1 MNVESA
7 IYGLILGL
15 AIGFVLW
22 RLGPRPYPWREA
34 LASVLL
40 YVGLSLGLMAAGETG
55 HAAVGRG
62 ISYLLRTQAEDGF
75 WAEARYT
82 ATGFPRVFYLRYH
95 GYPKFF
101 PLWALARYRNLT
113 AGNDRTVKFGM

>member
-7 IYGLILGL
+7 IYGLILAL

-40 YVGLSLGLMAAGETG
+40 YVGLSLGLIAAGVGATESITI
-55 HAAVGRG
+55 AVIG
-62 ISYLLRTQAEDGF
+62 SALLVGGWKRFAHRTA
-75 WAEARYT
+75 
-82 ATGFPRVFYLRYH
+82 
-95 GYPKFF
+95 
-101 PLWALARYRNLT
+101 
-113 AGNDRTVKFGM
+113 

>member
-1 MNVESA
+1 VNVESA

-40 YVGLSLGLMAAGETG
+40 YVGLSLGLMAAGVGATESITI
-55 HAAVGRG
+55 AVIG
-62 ISYLLRTQAEDGF
+62 SALLVGAWKRFAHRTA
-75 WAEARYT
+75 
-82 ATGFPRVFYLRYH
+82 
-95 GYPKFF
+95 
-101 PLWALARYRNLT
+101 
-113 AGNDRTVKFGM
+113 

>member
-7 IYGLILGL
+7 IYGLILGF

-40 YVGLSLGLMAAGETG
+40 YVGLSLGLMAAGVGATESITI
-55 HAAVGRG
+55 AVIG
-62 ISYLLRTQAEDGF
+62 SALLVGGWKRFAHRTA
-75 WAEARYT
+75 
-82 ATGFPRVFYLRYH
+82 
-95 GYPKFF
+95 
-101 PLWALARYRNLT
+101 
-113 AGNDRTVKFGM
+113 

>member
-7 IYGLILGL
+7 IYGLILAL

-40 YVGLSLGLMAAGETG
+40 YVGLSLGLMAAGVGVTESITI
-55 HAAVGRG
+55 AVIG
-62 ISYLLRTQAEDGF
+62 SALLVGGWKRFAHRTA
-75 WAEARYT
+75 
-82 ATGFPRVFYLRYH
+82 
-95 GYPKFF
+95 
-101 PLWALARYRNLT
+101 
-113 AGNDRTVKFGM
+113 

>member
-22 RLGPRPYPWREA
+22 RLGARPYPWREA

-40 YVGLSLGLMAAGETG
+40 YVGLSLGLMAAGVGATESITI
-55 HAAVGRG
+55 AVIG
-62 ISYLLRTQAEDGF
+62 SALLVGGWKRFAHRTA
-75 WAEARYT
+75 
-82 ATGFPRVFYLRYH
+82 
-95 GYPKFF
+95 
-101 PLWALARYRNLT
+101 
-113 AGNDRTVKFGM
+113 

>member
-1 MNVESA
+1 VNVESA

-40 YVGLSLGLMAAGETG
+40 YVGLSLGLMAAGVGATESITI
-55 HAAVGRG
+55 AVIG
-62 ISYLLRTQAEDGF
+62 SALLVGGWKRFAHRTA
-75 WAEARYT
+75 
-82 ATGFPRVFYLRYH
+82 
-95 GYPKFF
+95 
-101 PLWALARYRNLT
+101 
-113 AGNDRTVKFGM
+113 

>member
-22 RLGPRPYPWREA
+22 RLGPRPYTWREA

-40 YVGLSLGLMAAGETG
+40 YVGLSLGLMAAGVGATESITI
-55 HAAVGRG
+55 AVIG
-62 ISYLLRTQAEDGF
+62 SALLVGGWKRFAHRTA
-75 WAEARYT
+75 
-82 ATGFPRVFYLRYH
+82 
-95 GYPKFF
+95 
-101 PLWALARYRNLT
+101 
-113 AGNDRTVKFGM
+113 

>member
-40 YVGLSLGLMAAGETG
+40 YVGLPLGLMAAGVGATESITI
-55 HAAVGRG
+55 AVIG
-62 ISYLLRTQAEDGF
+62 SALLVGGWKRFAHRTA
-75 WAEARYT
+75 
-82 ATGFPRVFYLRYH
+82 
-95 GYPKFF
+95 
-101 PLWALARYRNLT
+101 
-113 AGNDRTVKFGM
+113 